1 MIKCKICGK
10 EEEPSHWINE
20 KDMLE
25 HQMCFNCNF
34 WRDMLEKDSKRPPY
48 TVCMIDGTHYVI
60 EPDEPNAAFQGFGG
74 TEFQIEF
81 HDGTRVITHN
91 LWCQGEPKGY
101 WKEKFPNNAR
111 FENNLKWKNINGI
124 NYLIH
129 EKEESMEQNI
139 PF

>member
-20 KDMLE
+20 KDMLK

-48 TVCMIDGTHYVI
+48 TVCMINGTHYVI

-74 TEFQIEF
+74 AEFQIEF

-129 EKEESMEQNI
+129 EKEESME
-139 PF
+139 